1 MNGAEVVQLAKKQ
14 LAQLTGLKPDTVSG
28 MIQEKDG
35 WHITVEMIELKRI
48 PESTDVL
55 GTYESL
61 VDEAG
66 QLINYKRLRHYC
78 RSDAIEAL

>member
-1 MNGAEVVQLAKKQ
+1 MNGTEVVQLAKKQ

-55 GTYESL
+55 GTYECL
-61 VDEAG
+61 VDDAG
-66 QLINYKRLRHYC
+66 QLINYKRIRHYG
-78 RSDAIEAL
+78 RSDAIEAA

>member
-1 MNGAEVVQLAKKQ
+1 MNGAEVVQLAKNQ
-14 LAQLTGLKPDTVSG
+14 LTQITGLKPDTVSG

-35 WHITVEMIELKRI
+35 WHITIEMIELKRI
-48 PESTDVL
+48 PASTDVL

-61 VDEAG
+61 VDDAG

-78 RSDAIEAL
+78 RSDAIEAA